1 MFKQKLNFAER
12 RKQENSMEKNK
23 LKHGG
28 GDEGHSI
35 GHYEV
40 SYCACCA
47 VRMS

>member
-40 SYCACCA
+40 S
-47 VRMS
+47 